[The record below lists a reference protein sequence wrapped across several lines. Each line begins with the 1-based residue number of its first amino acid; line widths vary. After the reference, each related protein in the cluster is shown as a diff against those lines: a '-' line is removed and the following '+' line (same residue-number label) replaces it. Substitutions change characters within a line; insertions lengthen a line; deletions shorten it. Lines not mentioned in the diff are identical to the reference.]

1 MYLLFFYIVSSWQ
14 NNTQTTLYTFLNN
27 IAFKQLSQIISLSG
41 LTRNEFY
48 SF

>member
-14 NNTQTTLYTFLNN
+14 NNTQTTLYTILNN
-27 IAFKQLSQIISLSG
+27 IAFKQLSQIISFSE